1 MFEQGLWNTLCFKEH
16 AQHYY
21 TRHIHS
27 SSGLSHLQ
35 HGPHQPQS
43 YWLFRWADWQRLSC
57 LVLECGRQTDIW
69 ESGCVGGGGGSRWRA
84 EQKMKSSRHT
94 SMSKY
99 FERSGHSAVRCCY
112 SSRFFFLAV
121 TITKYFIV
129 VGYLKRDHEITK
141 NWDSYKALLEK
152 GKWDWFYSTSASI
165 GAWKCNFLLGI

>member
-69 ESGCVGGGGGSRWRA
+69 ESGCGGGGGSRWRA

-112 SSRFFFLAV
+112 SSRFFFSCCNNNKIL
-121 TITKYFIV
+121 YRCWLF
-129 VGYLKRDHEITK
+129 
-141 NWDSYKALLEK
+141 EK
-152 GKWDWFYSTSASI
+152 GSRNHKELGFIQGII
-165 GAWKCNFLLGI
+165 GKREMRLVLFNKCFDRSVEV

>member
-43 YWLFRWADWQRLSC
+43 YWLFRWTDWQRLSC
-57 LVLECGRQTDIW
+57 LVLECGRQTERVVVLVAGAVDG
-69 ESGCVGGGGGSRWRA
+69 EQNKRWNHLDTLQWA
-84 EQKMKSSRHT
+84 NISNALATAQYAAAT
-94 SMSKY
+94 P
-99 FERSGHSAVRCCY
+99 AD
-112 SSRFFFLAV
+112 FFLAV

-152 GKWDWFYSTSASI
+152 GKWDWFYLISAVE
-165 GAWKCNFLLGI
+165 